1 MRTSRPKC
9 QWKINNISL
18 VTGAPQLAASQ
29 KRPWRPWILVVQT
42 AAAEPHEASAALKLW
57 TVLWTGK
64 VWEHGIM
71 PFCGS
76 REESNPI
83 YCWERWTNL
92 RVHIKLVEDA
102 EGRTRSANW
111 GRLRPG
117 SFAYP
122 VRGRIWLQVVIPE
135 KNCLRGRRGPIK
147 EPPSRHLVLYAI
159 RPTAVQSLAS
169 LFLKSSCLLL
179 EQPLNVV
186 VQYVVC
192 GALQTRSQIY
202 TWMQKRCGRE
212 VCPRPRTRTHHMW

>member
-1 MRTSRPKC
+1 M
-9 QWKINNISL
+9 
-18 VTGAPQLAASQ
+18 TGAPQLAASQ

-111 GRLRPG
+111 GRFRPG

-122 VRGRIWLQVVIPE
+122 ALDKLWLELGHRASWGSLHVFAICTSTKSKSTALSINFEGTTGKITFCAASPPEIWIT
-135 KNCLRGRRGPIK
+135 I
-147 EPPSRHLVLYAI
+147 
-159 RPTAVQSLAS
+159 
-169 LFLKSSCLLL
+169 
-179 EQPLNVV
+179 
-186 VQYVVC
+186 
-192 GALQTRSQIY
+192 
-202 TWMQKRCGRE
+202 
-212 VCPRPRTRTHHMW
+212 